1 MAPHCPYYSLAWR
14 PLVSH
19 YNVHIW
25 RAPNALNIALLGS
38 LYLAI
43 IMDLNDG
50 PQTPRNLALPRGVE

>member
-19 YNVHIW
+19 YNVHLW
-25 RAPNALNIALLGS
+25 RAPNALIIALLGS

-43 IMDLNDG
+43 IMDLNDEN
-50 PQTPRNLALPRGVE
+50 QISRTLALPRGV